1 MKLPLVTGEEM
12 AKIIHKLGFE
22 MVHQK
27 GSHTIWKHEDGRI
40 TTIPIHPGKDLGRGL
55 IRKILNDID
64 ISFEEYINLR

>member
-12 AKIIHKLGFE
+12 TKIVHKLGFE
-22 MVHQK
+22 MVHLK
-27 GSHTIWKHEDGRI
+27 GSHTIWKHKDGRI

-64 ISFEEYINLR
+64 ISVEEYINLR